1 MELRHLRYFISV
13 AEELS
18 FSKAALKLHTAQP
31 SLSQQIKDLE
41 NDVGVQLLHL
51 LHRTKRKVELT
62 DEGQVFLE
70 HARLTLIQADKAI
83 AMARQVAAAKVQCL
97 SIGFVP
103 SAEIRIF
110 PSLLP
115 RLRVKLPK
123 LQIRTLNLKESDQ
136 ISKLQ
141 KGDLDIIFINQK
153 FENETFASQL
163 VLKEPLVFMLPKQ
176 HPLAQCVEIGLA
188 QLHSLSLTILTA
200 KLSPALAHSI
210 TQYIKQQ
217 QIHFQRIDE
226 AATIAEVLQ
235 MVHSGRHCAI
245 LPAYIQAL
253 ATEHVVV
260 RNLSHALPF
269 LEVFMSYP
277 KREPSLA
284 IKQLLIE
291 ISRIFALDTSFT
303 RKSNVLK

>member
-1 MELRHLRYFISV
+1 MELRHLRYFITV

-41 NDVGVQLLHL
+41 NDVGVQLLH
-51 LHRTKRKVELT
+51 RTKRKVELT

-70 HARLTLIQADKAI
+70 QARLTLIQAEKAI
-83 AMARQVAAAKVQCL
+83 VMARQVAAAKAQCL

-110 PSLLP
+110 PYLLP
-115 RLRVKLPK
+115 RLRFKLPK
-123 LQIRTLNLKESDQ
+123 LQIRTLNLKERDQ
-136 ISKLQ
+136 ISKLK

-163 VLKEPLVFMLPKQ
+163 VFKEPLLFLLPKQ
-176 HPLAQCVEIGLA
+176 HPLAQCVNIDLA
-188 QLHSLSLTILTA
+188 QLHNLPLTILTA
-200 KLSPALAHSI
+200 KLSPALAQSI

-217 QIHFQRIDE
+217 QIHFQCIDE
-226 AATIAEVLQ
+226 AATIAEAIQ
-235 MVHSGRHCAI
+235 MVQSGRHCAI

-253 ATEHVVV
+253 ATEHVVIGH
-260 RNLSHALPF
+260 LSHALPY
-269 LEVFMSYP
+269 LEVYMSYQ
-277 KREPSLA
+277 RHEPSLA
-284 IKQLLIE
+284 IKQLLTE
-291 ISRIFALDTSFT
+291 ISRIFALDSSST
-303 RKSNVLK
+303 RKRTVVK